1 MKKVLIGLVL
11 ALGLAGCNINL
22 NPNVATP
29 QDVVIAANAFDAA
42 EATAAN
48 YLSLPLCGGAY
59 KVCRDAALSKKVAS
73 TVRAGR
79 AARDQLLADINSST
93 PIPVTLLQALTTTV
107 STLQSLNVTQ

>member
-48 YLSLPLCGGAY
+48 YLTLPLCGTTA
-59 KVCRDAALSKKVAS
+59 KVCRTQAISIQVAS
-73 TVRAGR
+73 AVRAGR
-79 AARDQLLADINSST
+79 VARDQLLADVKANN
-93 PIPVTLLQALTTTV
+93 PAPVSLFQTLSATV
-107 STLQSLNVTQ
+107 STLQALNAK

>member
-48 YLSLPLCGGAY
+48 YLTLPLCGERGQS
-59 KVCRDAALSKKVAS
+59 LSPHQS
-73 TVRAGR
+73 HQHPGRHGSSRRAGC
-79 AARDQLLADINSST
+79 
-93 PIPVTLLQALTTTV
+93 
-107 STLQSLNVTQ
+107 